1 MKQSFCKFMLKLL
14 GWKAMDPPASEP
26 KCIILG
32 VPHTSAWDFII
43 SWFYYNGVGGKASV
57 MVKKEF
63 FWGPLGPIVRWMG
76 GIPVDR
82 KKATGLVKQIIDAFN
97 NSERMHLAIAPE
109 GTRQKTAN
117 WKPGFHLIARACNI
131 PVYLGYYDWA
141 KKEVGIGQK
150 IELTDDFKSDIK
162 RIRAHYKQMGV
173 VGKHPELFTTG
184 DDLD

>member
-1 MKQSFCKFMLKLL
+1 MKKAFCKFMLKVL
-14 GWKAMDPPASEP
+14 GWKAIEPPAPEP

-43 SWFYYNGVGGKASV
+43 SWLYYNSVGGKASV

-82 KKATGLVKQIIDAFN
+82 SKATGLVKQIIDAFN
-97 NSERMHLAIAPE
+97 SSEYMHLAIAPE
-109 GTRQKTAN
+109 GTRKKTAN
-117 WKPGFHLIARACNI
+117 WKPGFHLIAKSCNI
-131 PVYLGYYDWA
+131 PVYLGYFDW
-141 KKEVGIGQK
+141 KKKVVGRGEK

-162 RIRAHYKQMGV
+162 RIRAHYKKIGV
-173 VGKHPELFTTG
+173 VGKHPHMFTTG